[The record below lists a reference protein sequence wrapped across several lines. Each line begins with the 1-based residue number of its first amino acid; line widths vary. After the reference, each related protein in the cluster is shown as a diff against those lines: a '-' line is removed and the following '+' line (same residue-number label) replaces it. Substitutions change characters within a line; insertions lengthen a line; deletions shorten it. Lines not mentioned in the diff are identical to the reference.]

1 MKFSLH
7 VCLLMNLCVV
17 LNHLILLTLRPE
29 KTTSENDPISL
40 HKANAA
46 GNYLFLYMTVLL
58 FPRHCNGD
66 VR

>member
-1 MKFSLH
+1 MFTYETRCNLKSL
-7 VCLLMNLCVV
+7 NLV
-17 LNHLILLTLRPE
+17 HI
-29 KTTSENDPISL
+29 KTRENNDPFSL